1 MSNEKRLYRSRKDR
15 IVGGVCAGLGDF
27 FGLDPSLVRLLFV
40 LVTIFGFGSM
50 VVIYLAM
57 LLIIP
62 EEPLEEPVIESIV
75 EPTEEK
81 TP

>member
-1 MSNEKRLYRSRKDR
+1 MSNEKRLYRSRTDR
-15 IVGGVCAGLGDF
+15 VFGGVCAGLGDF
-27 FGLDPSLVRLLFV
+27 FGIDPSLMRLMFV
-40 LVTIFGFGSM
+40 FVTIFGFGSM

-57 LLIIP
+57 LLVIP
-62 EEPLEEPVIESIV
+62 EEPLEAPVIESIV